1 MIDPSSSSS
10 SPRPA
15 EPAGPYEGFGGRVG
29 RTFAGSESW
38 WPARPT
44 PSASAPNVV
53 VVLVDDLGFADL
65 GCYGSE
71 IPTPNLDRLAAD
83 GVQFTNFHVT
93 PMCSPTRAALLTGV
107 NPHRAG
113 AGHVANSDP
122 GFPGYAAELA
132 DDVATA
138 AELFRDAGYHTIA
151 IGKWHLTK
159 DADLS
164 EAGPRHAW
172 PCQRGF
178 DRYYGV
184 LDAFTNLH
192 HPHRLVEDNH
202 TVPVDRYPD
211 DYYVTDD
218 LTDRAIDYIRHARA
232 SNPTQPFFCYFAHIA
247 VHAPLQCKPSD
258 HDRHRGR
265 YDAGWDALREARH
278 RRQVELGLLPEGTP
292 LPPPNHEPGDEV
304 PAWDSL
310 DPADQRLY
318 ARYMEVYAAM
328 VDSVD
333 QSVGRLLDAL
343 EELGVADNT
352 IVCFLSD
359 NGASR
364 EGEVAGTTAYF
375 RTLVSTNVSDIEDVD
390 FDRDRIDLAGT
401 PQALVHYPRGW
412 AMASNTPFRLYKINA
427 HAGGHSVPFILNW
440 PAGQRDPD
448 LVARGRRDQWSHVT
462 DLLPTL
468 CDLAGVTRPAE
479 RNGLVL
485 QPVNGVSLAPVLRD
499 PDAPH
504 DHGSQ
509 YTEMSG
515 HRGFYDGEGWEIVT
529 RHGALTPFGDHE
541 WELYDLCTDR
551 TETRDLAAE
560 QPERVAT
567 LAEGWEQAAR
577 ENQVYP
583 LDEGSRLRYLVR
595 PPYEDHLDHPVRIV
609 AGTHTLERYRSQL
622 LIQWRSFTVDV
633 EVDHRPG
640 DRGVLVAHGDQGGGY
655 ALYVVDAAS
664 PLLGDAP
671 DRPDRPDRPDDD
683 PDLGELVFV
692 HNGYGKLTV
701 VPCGPL
707 AAGDAGIRLDMAAP
721 GGWQWNARVLVG
733 DEVRAEAPA
742 LLMLGAMAP
751 FEGVDVGIDRRSP
764 VWWPL
769 YEQHGPFP
777 YTGALR
783 AVTYTPG
790 ERAPDSGTRFLELL
804 RDIGMRYE

>member
-1 MIDPSSSSS
+1 M
-10 SPRPA
+10 
-15 EPAGPYEGFGGRVG
+15 
-29 RTFAGSESW
+29 
-38 WPARPT
+38 
-44 PSASAPNVV
+44 
-53 VVLVDDLGFADL
+53 
-65 GCYGSE
+65 
-71 IPTPNLDRLAAD
+71 
-83 GVQFTNFHVT
+83 
-93 PMCSPTRAALLTGV
+93 
-107 NPHRAG
+107 
-113 AGHVANSDP
+113 
-122 GFPGYAAELA
+122 
-132 DDVATA
+132 
-138 AELFRDAGYHTIA
+138 
-151 IGKWHLTK
+151 
-159 DADLS
+159 
-164 EAGPRHAW
+164 
-172 PCQRGF
+172 
-178 DRYYGV
+178 
-184 LDAFTNLH
+184 
-192 HPHRLVEDNH
+192 
-202 TVPVDRYPD
+202 
-211 DYYVTDD
+211 
-218 LTDRAIDYIRHARA
+218 
-232 SNPTQPFFCYFAHIA
+232 
-247 VHAPLQCKPSD
+247 
-258 HDRHRGR
+258 
-265 YDAGWDALREARH
+265 
-278 RRQVELGLLPEGTP
+278 
-292 LPPPNHEPGDEV
+292 
-304 PAWDSL
+304 
-310 DPADQRLY
+310 
-318 ARYMEVYAAM
+318 
-328 VDSVD
+328 
-333 QSVGRLLDAL
+333 
-343 EELGVADNT
+343 
-352 IVCFLSD
+352 
-359 NGASR
+359 
-364 EGEVAGTTAYF
+364 
-375 RTLVSTNVSDIEDVD
+375 
-390 FDRDRIDLAGT
+390 
-401 PQALVHYPRGW
+401 HYPRGW

-499 PDAPH
+499 PSAPH

-541 WELYDLCTDR
+541 WELYDLRTDR

-633 EVDHRPG
+633 EVDHRSG